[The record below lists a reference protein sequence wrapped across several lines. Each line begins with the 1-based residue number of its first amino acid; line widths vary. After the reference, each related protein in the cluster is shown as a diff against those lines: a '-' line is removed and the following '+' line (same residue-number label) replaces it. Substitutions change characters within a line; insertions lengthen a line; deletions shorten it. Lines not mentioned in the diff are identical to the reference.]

1 MSCIRNA
8 QEKSDRVGMLRPD
21 KLGRSGA
28 APVQVFRSRSGNKQL
43 RIYFNAGGAEDSTF
57 VGFLDEGDDS
67 KVFRIGVGLQF

>member
-8 QEKSDRVGMLRPD
+8 QEKSGRVGMLRPA

-28 APVQVFRSRSGNKQL
+28 TSYKFFGRGQVIKRL
-43 RIYFNAGGAEDSTF
+43 RNDFNAGGAEDSTF